1 MLREIPSRAWKS
13 SNRRTPKNASRT
25 INRLHHSPTTSRH
38 WATEQFMSSK
48 LVRCTTITV
57 VSCIIERNPLF
68 SGNELPAG
76 STDRRARSCRPP
88 GSCSTTYETSHVTGW
103 IDLGPEHHQPWGLVH
118 GGVYTTAIESAAS
131 VGASTAAQEHGL
143 VAVGVNNNTNF
154 LRSMTEGRVTVDARA
169 IQQGRT
175 QQLWEV
181 RITDDHSRLIAT
193 GQVRLQNITPRL

>member
-1 MLREIPSRAWKS
+1 MSTPDVSQPPSTFLRA
-13 SNRRTPKNASRT
+13 AG
-25 INRLHHSPTTSRH
+25 
-38 WATEQFMSSK
+38 
-48 LVRCTTITV
+48 LVLDKV
-57 VSCIIERNPLF
+57 
-68 SGNELPAG
+68 
-76 STDRRARSCRPP
+76 
-88 GSCSTTYETSHVTGW
+88 ETSHVTGW
-103 IDLGPEHHQPWGLVH
+103 IDLGREHHQPWGLVH

-181 RITDDHSRLIAT
+181 RVTDDQARLIAT
-193 GQVRLQNITPRL
+193 GQVRLQNISPRPT

>member
-1 MLREIPSRAWKS
+1 MTTQPDL
-13 SNRRTPKNASRT
+13 
-25 INRLHHSPTTSRH
+25 SPPPT
-38 WATEQFMSSK
+38 AFMQAAG
-48 LVRCTTITV
+48 LVLDK
-57 VSCIIERNPLF
+57 IE
-68 SGNELPAG
+68 S
-76 STDRRARSCRPP
+76 
-88 GSCSTTYETSHVTGW
+88 SHVSGW
-103 IDLGPEHHQPWGLVH
+103 IDLGSEHHQPWGLVH
-118 GGVYTTAIESAAS
+118 GGVYTTAIETAAS

-193 GQVRLQNITPRL
+193 GQVRLQNITPRP